1 MGKPWLSS
9 LTLIGFMVNAAIDQG
24 KGAQVS
30 FNDIYQGLE
39 KGTLF
44 QDLSEKVPG
53 AFDFSLFPQGSEK
66 EKELLEVI
74 GQVAGGLEGRERR
87 KTGVEK
93 SGLNL
98 LIAFIFQVIQQE
110 EWSKPS

>member
-30 FNDIYQGLE
+30 FGDIYQGLE

-44 QDLSEKVPG
+44 QDLSQKLPG
-53 AFDFSLFPQGSEK
+53 TFDFSLFSPGSEK
-66 EKELLEVI
+66 EKELLDVI
-74 GQVAGGLEGRERR
+74 GQAAGGLEGRERR

-98 LIAFIFQVIQQE
+98 LLAFILEVIQQG
-110 EWSKPS
+110 EWSKP